1 LIGARSLVEHKEA
14 VMDAEQD
21 AALPDTSGM
30 TKAELVAALEK
41 VIAEI
46 KAGARAAGLTD
57 EDIDAELLAW
67 KEERRNRRVG
77 FSPP

>member
-1 LIGARSLVEHKEA
+1 
-14 VMDAEQD
+14 MDIEQVAD
-21 AALPDTSGM
+21 LPDTSRM

-41 VIAEI
+41 VIAEM